1 MTCFFLTA
9 RNLAFLIKRLY
20 SLFMLIR
27 VFKLGILVA
36 RPKEEETDENTYSD
50 EKTLNR
56 CGDI

>member
-1 MTCFFLTA
+1 
-9 RNLAFLIKRLY
+9 
-20 SLFMLIR
+20 MLIR
-27 VFKLGILVA
+27 IFKLGILVA